1 MSISWGHGVVLLILL
16 FACGEE
22 PCTGNE
28 TNDMLVEKKA
38 VEDPGGN
45 FNWDRYLAHVH
56 VLFNKFPHG
65 SGIVLLNYIL

>member
-16 FACGEE
+16 LACGEE

-28 TNDMLVEKKA
+28 TNDVLVEKKA

-45 FNWDRYLAHVH
+45 FNWNRYVCT
-56 VLFNKFPHG
+56 V
-65 SGIVLLNYIL
+65 

>member
-28 TNDMLVEKKA
+28 TNDVLVEKKA

-45 FNWDRYLAHVH
+45 FNWNRY

-65 SGIVLLNYIL
+65 SGIVLLNYVL